1 MTIDWGAFITQAMLL
16 IIGGAVGGGFVG
28 WYTSRSVVAKN
39 LSEAAGKLVES
50 YGHRLR
56 DVEKEQRRQGRY
68 VRYLLEGIKRL
79 LQQIDELGGIPEWT
93 PQDIDIVCPEDGA

>member
-1 MTIDWGAFITQAMLL
+1 MTIDWGAVFVAILTGL
-16 IIGGAVGGGFVG
+16 IGGGGVA

-79 LQQIDELGGIPEWT
+79 MAQIDELGAVPDWT
-93 PQDIDIVCPEDGA
+93 PQDIDLVCPEDNS